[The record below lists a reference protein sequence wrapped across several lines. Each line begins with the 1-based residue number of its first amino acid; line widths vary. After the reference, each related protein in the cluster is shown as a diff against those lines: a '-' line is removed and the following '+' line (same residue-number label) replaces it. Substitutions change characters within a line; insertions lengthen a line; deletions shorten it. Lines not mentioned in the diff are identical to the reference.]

1 MLKAASERASE
12 RGSERTQ
19 LHGANTTSSTNRSN
33 KTKKH
38 NCWVRTPKAAKTETT
53 KQKQHTQQRIFIS
66 CHPLPFR
73 SIALCIGVRTA
84 ILHRCSHLVSIPP
97 SCIGV
102 RTVHVTIAARSL
114 LVCHSACS
122 KVPAPW
128 RREPTLHD
136 GCQSLNGSKDRKTS
150 TQSWS

>member
-1 MLKAASERASE
+1 MCKLLCIYNLLMMDIEPVENTASERASE
-12 RGSERTQ
+12 GASERNCMVRTPPVSQ
-19 LHGANTTSSTNRSN
+19 
-33 KTKKH
+33 TKATKQKH
-38 NCWVRTPKAAKTETT
+38 NCWVRTPKAAKTDTT

-122 KVPAPW
+122 KVPAP
-128 RREPTLHD
+128 
-136 GCQSLNGSKDRKTS
+136 
-150 TQSWS
+150 